1 MQRCVIAA
9 CAAAVL
15 FAHVALAADP
25 KPVCLFDGKTLA
37 GWKVIGCEA
46 KVQDGVILLEAG
58 NGVVRTE
65 KKYRDYVLELDW
77 KALKSEKWD
86 SGIYFRCD
94 DPPAKRPW
102 PKEYQANLR
111 QGQEGNVPGLK
122 GAESKGLVRDGQWN
136 HFRLTVIG
144 TKAKMEING
153 QPAWEADGIA
163 QPEGYIALQAE
174 IPGGGQFLFRNI
186 AVTEM
191 R

>member
-9 CAAAVL
+9 CAAVF
-15 FAHVALAADP
+15 FANVTLAADP
-25 KPVCLFDGKTLA
+25 KSVSLFDGKSLS

-136 HFRLTVIG
+136 HFRLTVTG

-186 AVTEM
+186 AVTEL